1 MPPPGDRGVP
11 IIEHNGPAY
20 DGVLRKIAG
29 YCPACGTRSLFVGSG
44 GYVTCGLLGCPNPTL
59 VADLLGDPEIEH
71 VIEFREDGWTIKH
84 PLRCRRDLF
93 ECAAT
98 KHAERLD
105 GPPVQLG
112 RYRMYLLDEEQRV
125 QWERV

>member
-20 DGVLRKIAG
+20 DGVLPSRKIAG

-71 VIEFREDGWTIKH
+71 VIDF
-84 PLRCRRDLF
+84 PS
-93 ECAAT
+93 
-98 KHAERLD
+98 
-105 GPPVQLG
+105 
-112 RYRMYLLDEEQRV
+112 DESARGN
-125 QWERV
+125 RPAGAKGGA